1 MKRLAILGSTGSI
14 GKSAL
19 SVVNAHPG
27 EFTIDGLAANT
38 SVDLLE
44 QQIRQFRPR
53 LTALNDRNVA
63 NQLRE
68 RLKDLKCVEVLS
80 GKEGVLAIAGM
91 EEVDL
96 VIEAIGGSAG
106 LLPTLEAIKSGK
118 DLAFVNK
125 EVLVMCG
132 SLVMSAVKEH
142 GVRLLPVD
150 SEISAILQCL
160 SGCLTDNQKRNQ
172 ISRLILTA
180 SGGPFRETPLAQL
193 NSVTPQQALKHPT
206 WNMGN
211 KITIDSATMMN
222 KGLEVI
228 EARWLFDI
236 EPSQIDVIIQP
247 ESIIHSM
254 VEFVDGSLLA
264 QLGVADMRVP
274 IQYALTYP
282 RHLPTPTTN
291 LNLAQIR
298 TLHFEPV
305 DFDKFPCL
313 SHAYTATKVGGTLP
327 TVLSSADEVAVHA
340 FLNNHIGF
348 MDIPMIIETV
358 MHQHDVELQPNLK
371 DILAA
376 DRWAKATARELIQNL
391 HKVLL

>member
-391 HKVLL
+391 H

>member
-14 GKSAL
+14 GKNAL
-19 SVVNAHPG
+19 SVVQAHPG
-27 EFTIDGLAANT
+27 EFTVTGLAANT
-38 SVDLLE
+38 SVDLME

-53 LTALNDRNVA
+53 LAALHDRDVA
-63 NQLRE
+63 SQLRE
-68 RLKDLKCVEVLS
+68 RLKDLKSVEILS
-80 GKEGVLAIAGM
+80 GKEGVLAIATM
-91 EEVDL
+91 DEVDL
-96 VIEAIGGSAG
+96 IIEAIGGSAG

-132 SLVMSAVKEH
+132 SLVMRAVKEY

-160 SGCLTDNQKRNQ
+160 SGCIGDNQKHDQ
-172 ISRLILTA
+172 IHRLILTA
-180 SGGPFRETPLAQL
+180 SGGPFRQTPLDQL
-193 NSVTPQQALKHPT
+193 HSVTLQQALKHPT

-236 EPSQIDVIIQP
+236 KASQIDVIIQP

-254 VEFVDGSLLA
+254 VEFVDGSFLA

-282 RHLPTPTTN
+282 RHLPSPATH

-298 TLHFEPV
+298 ALHFETV
-305 DFDKFPCL
+305 DFEKFPCL
-313 SHAYTATKVGGTLP
+313 SHAYTATKIGGTLP
-327 TVLSSADEVAVHA
+327 TALSSADEVAVGA
-340 FLNNHIGF
+340 FLNEHIGF
-348 MDIPMIIETV
+348 MDIPMVIETV
-358 MHQHDVELQPNLK
+358 MNQHDVVLQPNLN

-376 DRWAKATARELIQNL
+376 DRWAKSTAHQLIQNL
-391 HKVLL
+391 Y

>member
-27 EFTIDGLAANT
+27 EFTIAGLAANT

-53 LTALNDRNVA
+53 LTALNDRDVA
-63 NQLRE
+63 NQLRG
-68 RLKDLKCVEVLS
+68 RLKDLKSVEVLS
-80 GKEGVLAIAGM
+80 GIEGVLAIAAM

-132 SLVMSAVKEH
+132 SLVMRAVEEY
-142 GVRLLPVD
+142 GVSLLPVD

-160 SGCLTDNQKRNQ
+160 SGCIRDNQKRSQ
-172 ISRLILTA
+172 INRLILTA
-180 SGGPFRETPLAQL
+180 SGGPFRQTPLDQL
-193 NSVTPQQALKHPT
+193 QSVTPQQALKHPT

-254 VEFVDGSLLA
+254 VEFVDGSFLA

-282 RHLPTPTTN
+282 RHLPTPATH
-291 LNLAQIR
+291 LNLAQIHA
-298 TLHFEPV
+298 LHFEPV

-340 FLNNHIGF
+340 FLNKHIAF
-348 MDIPMIIETV
+348 MDIPTIIETV
-358 MHQHDVELQPNLK
+358 MNQHDVEPHPNLN

-376 DRWAKATARELIQNL
+376 DRWAKSTAHQLIQSL
-391 HKVLL
+391 Y

>member
-19 SVVNAHPG
+19 SVVQTHPG
-27 EFTIDGLAANT
+27 KFTIAGLAANT

-53 LTALNDRNVA
+53 LAALNDSDTA

-68 RLKDLKCVEVLS
+68 RLTDLKSVEVLS
-80 GKEGVLAIAGM
+80 GKEGVLAIARM

-106 LLPTLEAIKSGK
+106 LLPTLEAIQTGK

-132 SLVMSAVKEH
+132 SLVMSAVEEY
-142 GVRLLPVD
+142 GVNLLPVD

-160 SGCLTDNQKRNQ
+160 AGRLSDNPQERNQ
-172 ISRLILTA
+172 INRLILTA
-180 SGGPFRETPLAQL
+180 SGGPFRQTPLDQL
-193 NSVTPQQALKHPT
+193 HSVTPQQALKHPT

-236 EPSQIDVIIQP
+236 EPSQIDVIVQP

-254 VEFVDGSLLA
+254 VEFVDGSYLA
-264 QLGVADMRVP
+264 QLSVADMRVP

-282 RHLPTPTTN
+282 RHLPTPAPH
-291 LNLAQIR
+291 LDLAQIR
-298 TLHFEPV
+298 KLHFEPV
-305 DFDKFPCL
+305 DFEKFPCL
-313 SHAYTATKVGGTLP
+313 SHAYTAAKVGGTLP
-327 TVLSSADEVAVHA
+327 TVLSSADEVAVSA
-340 FLNNHIGF
+340 FLNEHIGF
-348 MDIPMIIETV
+348 MDIPTIIETV
-358 MHQHDVELQPNLK
+358 MNQHDVELEPNLN

-376 DRWAKATARELIQNL
+376 DRWAKSTAHQLIQSL
-391 HKVLL
+391 Y

>member
-14 GKSAL
+14 GKNAL
-19 SVVNAHPG
+19 SVVQAHPG
-27 EFTIDGLAANT
+27 EFTVTGLAANT
-38 SVDLLE
+38 SVDLME

-53 LTALNDRNVA
+53 LAALHDRDVA
-63 NQLRE
+63 SQLRE
-68 RLKDLKCVEVLS
+68 RLKDLKSVEILS
-80 GKEGVLAIAGM
+80 GKEGVLAIATM
-91 EEVDL
+91 DEVDL
-96 VIEAIGGSAG
+96 IIEAIGGSAG

-132 SLVMSAVKEH
+132 SLVMRAVEEY

-160 SGCLTDNQKRNQ
+160 SGCIGDNQKHDQ
-172 ISRLILTA
+172 IHRLILTA
-180 SGGPFRETPLAQL
+180 SGGPFRQTPLDQL
-193 NSVTPQQALKHPT
+193 HSVTPQQALKHPT

-211 KITIDSATMMN
+211 KITIHSATMMN

-236 EPSQIDVIIQP
+236 KASQIDVIIQP

-254 VEFVDGSLLA
+254 VEFVDGSFLA

-282 RHLPTPTTN
+282 RHLPSPATH

-298 TLHFEPV
+298 ALHFETV
-305 DFDKFPCL
+305 DFEKFPCL
-313 SHAYTATKVGGTLP
+313 SHAYTATKIGGTLP
-327 TVLSSADEVAVHA
+327 TALSSADEVAVGA
-340 FLNNHIGF
+340 FLNEHIGF
-348 MDIPMIIETV
+348 MDIPMVIETV
-358 MHQHDVELQPNLK
+358 MNQHDVVLQPNLN

-376 DRWAKATARELIQNL
+376 DRWAKSTAHQLIQNL
-391 HKVLL
+391 Y

>member
-14 GKSAL
+14 GKNAL
-19 SVVNAHPG
+19 SVVQAHPG
-27 EFTIDGLAANT
+27 EFTVAGLAANT

-53 LTALNDRNVA
+53 LAALNDRDVA

-68 RLKDLKCVEVLS
+68 RLKDLKSVEVLS
-80 GKEGVLAIAGM
+80 GKEGVLAIATM
-91 EEVDL
+91 EEVNL

-132 SLVMSAVKEH
+132 SLVMRAVEEY

-160 SGCLTDNQKRNQ
+160 SGCLGDNQKHNQ
-172 ISRLILTA
+172 IHRLILTA
-180 SGGPFRETPLAQL
+180 SGGPFRQTPIDQL
-193 NSVTPQQALKHPT
+193 HSVTPQQALKHPT

-254 VEFVDGSLLA
+254 VEFVDGSFLA

-282 RHLPTPTTN
+282 RHLPTPATH
-291 LNLAQIR
+291 LNLAQTR
-298 TLHFEPV
+298 ALHFELV
-305 DFDKFPCL
+305 DFEKFPCL

-327 TVLSSADEVAVHA
+327 TVLSSADEVAVRA
-340 FLNNHIGF
+340 FLNEHIGF
-348 MDIPMIIETV
+348 MDIPIIVETV
-358 MHQHDVELQPNLK
+358 MNQHDVELQPSLS

-376 DRWAKATARELIQNL
+376 DQWAKSTAHKLIQNL
-391 HKVLL
+391 N

>member
-14 GKSAL
+14 GKNAL
-19 SVVNAHPG
+19 SVVQAHPG
-27 EFTIDGLAANT
+27 EFTVTGLAANT
-38 SVDLLE
+38 SVDLME

-53 LTALNDRNVA
+53 LAALHDRDVA
-63 NQLRE
+63 SQLRE
-68 RLKDLKCVEVLS
+68 RLKDLKSVEILS
-80 GKEGVLAIAGM
+80 GKEGVLAIATM
-91 EEVDL
+91 DEVDL
-96 VIEAIGGSAG
+96 IIEAIGGSAG

-132 SLVMSAVKEH
+132 SLVMRAVEEY

-160 SGCLTDNQKRNQ
+160 SGCIGDNQKHDQ
-172 ISRLILTA
+172 IHRLILTA
-180 SGGPFRETPLAQL
+180 SGGPFRQTPLDQL
-193 NSVTPQQALKHPT
+193 HSVTPQQALKHPT

-236 EPSQIDVIIQP
+236 KASQIDVIIQP

-254 VEFVDGSLLA
+254 VEFVDGSFLA

-282 RHLPTPTTN
+282 RHLPSPATH

-298 TLHFEPV
+298 ALHFETV
-305 DFDKFPCL
+305 DFEKFPCL
-313 SHAYTATKVGGTLP
+313 SHAYTATKIGGTLP
-327 TVLSSADEVAVHA
+327 TALSSADEVAVGA
-340 FLNNHIGF
+340 FLNEHIGF
-348 MDIPMIIETV
+348 MDIPMVIETV
-358 MHQHDVELQPNLK
+358 MNQHDVVLQPNLN

-376 DRWAKATARELIQNL
+376 DRWAKSTAHQLIQNL
-391 HKVLL
+391 Y

>member
-19 SVVNAHPG
+19 SVVQTHPG
-27 EFTIDGLAANT
+27 KFTIAGLAANT

-53 LTALNDRNVA
+53 LAALNDSDTA

-68 RLKDLKCVEVLS
+68 RLTDLKSVEVLS
-80 GKEGVLAIAGM
+80 GKEGVLAIARM

-106 LLPTLEAIKSGK
+106 LLPTLEAIQTGK

-132 SLVMSAVKEH
+132 SLVMSAVEEY
-142 GVRLLPVD
+142 GVNLLPVD

-160 SGCLTDNQKRNQ
+160 AGRLSDNPQERNQ
-172 ISRLILTA
+172 INRLILTA
-180 SGGPFRETPLAQL
+180 SGGPFRQTPLDQL
-193 NSVTPQQALKHPT
+193 HSVTPQQALKHPT

-236 EPSQIDVIIQP
+236 EPSQIDVIVQP

-254 VEFVDGSLLA
+254 VEFVDGSYLA
-264 QLGVADMRVP
+264 QLSVADMRVP

-282 RHLPTPTTN
+282 RHLPTPAPN
-291 LNLAQIR
+291 LDLAQIR
-298 TLHFEPV
+298 KLHFEPV
-305 DFDKFPCL
+305 DFEKFPCL
-313 SHAYTATKVGGTLP
+313 SHAYTAAKVGGTLP
-327 TVLSSADEVAVHA
+327 TVLSSADEVAVSA
-340 FLNNHIGF
+340 FLNEHIGF
-348 MDIPMIIETV
+348 MDIPTIIETV
-358 MHQHDVELQPNLK
+358 MNQHDVELEPNLN

-376 DRWAKATARELIQNL
+376 DRWAKSTAHQLIQSL
-391 HKVLL
+391 Y

>member
-1 MKRLAILGSTGSI
+1 MKCLAILGSTGSI

-19 SVVNAHPG
+19 SVVDAHPS
-27 EFTIDGLAANT
+27 EFTIAGLASNT

-53 LTALNDRNVA
+53 LAALNDSDAA

-68 RLKDLKCVEVLS
+68 RLKDLKSVEVLS
-80 GKEGVLAIAGM
+80 GKEGVLAIARM

-106 LLPTLEAIKSGK
+106 LLPTLEAIQSGK

-132 SLVMSAVKEH
+132 SLVMSAVEEY
-142 GVRLLPVD
+142 GVNLLPVD

-160 SGCLTDNQKRNQ
+160 PGRLSDNQQKRNQ
-172 ISRLILTA
+172 INRLILTA
-180 SGGPFRETPLAQL
+180 SGGPFRQTPLDQL
-193 NSVTPQQALKHPT
+193 PSVTPQQALKHPT

-228 EARWLFDI
+228 EARWLFEM

-254 VEFVDGSLLA
+254 VEFVDGSCLA

-282 RHLPTPTTN
+282 RHLPTPATH

-298 TLHFEPV
+298 SLHFEAV
-305 DFDKFPCL
+305 DFEKFPCL

-327 TVLSSADEVAVHA
+327 TVLSSADEVAVGA
-340 FLNNHIGF
+340 FLNEDIGF

-358 MHQHDVELQPNLK
+358 MNQHDVELQPDLN

-376 DRWAKATARELIQNL
+376 DRWAKSTAHQLIQSL
-391 HKVLL
+391 Y

>member
-160 SGCLTDNQKRNQ
+160 SGCLADNQKRNQ

-391 HKVLL
+391 H